1 MLWIAATGRLLRGLP
16 LLLLLLVGWS
26 WTGCSPDAFLL
37 ADEDRDRN
45 FQRARDAERLGDYEG
60 AAEYYEKALERNPRS
75 ALAHLGYASLCE
87 GQLRRFADAVYH
99 YQRYLR
105 LRPNDPKAEDIRR
118 RVTNCTER
126 LATMVPLVIRSE
138 TIARDLEATRRE
150 NQALRTQVTNLFALS
165 AYWSNE
171 CQRALALANPG
182 VPGDGRDHGSAGSP
196 GSVGS
201 VGPTGAVG
209 GGGNRPWP
217 RMEGSPVGSS
227 STRIHRLQRG
237 ETFAKLSRQY
247 GVSVRALKQANPGLD
262 ERRLK
267 PGTSV
272 RIPPRG

>member
-1 MLWIAATGRLLRGLP
+1 MLWIAATRRLLRGLP

-26 WTGCSPDAFLL
+26 WMGCSPDAFLL

-150 NQALRTQVTNLFALS
+150 NQSLRSQVTNLFALS

-171 CQRALALANPG
+171 CQRVLALANPG
-182 VPGDGRDHGSAGSP
+182 VPGDGRDPGTTGATGSTAGGATRPVPRGEGGLAGS
-196 GSVGS
+196 
-201 VGPTGAVG
+201 T
-209 GGGNRPWP
+209 
-217 RMEGSPVGSS
+217 

-247 GVSVRALKQANPGLD
+247 GVSVRALKQANPGLE
-262 ERRLK
+262 ERRLQ
-267 PGTSV
+267 PGTAV
-272 RIPPRG
+272 RIPAR